1 VKKKLLLQISSVQN
15 YKSHLIVPSLARSC
29 YV

>member
-1 VKKKLLLQISSVQN
+1 LLQISSVQN